1 MNRILFE
8 ISTVTISSSSR
19 ETLKTYLI
27 GQVNLDRWES
37 IPIIMF
43 KSIKSFPFLW
53 NQRVNHGLPHPVTF
67 SARYLWLGR
76 SGGSKKPIPSENKR
90 KHNHLHHKNP
100 NSSLKN
106 KKNQHIS
113 NDRNFPQL
121 FFQNAGKTTKKLRCF
136 HADHLVGGATHLKNV
151 SLIIGS
157 FPQLWGWKW
166 ELFETTT

>member
-1 MNRILFE
+1 MDGWWWMYIIVNIHTYLYKIIYTYQKDPKIVVMNRILFE

-90 KHNHLHHKNP
+90 KHNHHPPQNP

-121 FFQNAGKTTKKLRCF
+121 FSRTPG
-136 HADHLVGGATHLKNV
+136 
-151 SLIIGS
+151 
-157 FPQLWGWKW
+157 
-166 ELFETTT
+166 